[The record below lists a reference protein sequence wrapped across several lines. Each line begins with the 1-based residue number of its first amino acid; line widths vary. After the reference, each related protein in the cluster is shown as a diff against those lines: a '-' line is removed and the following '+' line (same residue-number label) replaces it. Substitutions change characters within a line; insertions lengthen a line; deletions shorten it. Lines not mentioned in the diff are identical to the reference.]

1 MKELYGEQERPSG
14 LSLNPLAQAQEN
26 IPPGTGRQI
35 CWQAFGLLLQPLE
48 ESAASERIQNQ
59 SVIVP
64 AWQAGS
70 FFFLI
75 ESTEYYKNNKHVST
89 RSANAERQGFV

>member
-1 MKELYGEQERPSG
+1 MNELYGEQERPSG
-14 LSLNPLAQAQEN
+14 LSLKPLAQAQEN

-35 CWQAFGLLLQPLE
+35 CWQALGLLLQPLE

-59 SVIVP
+59 SVR

-70 FFFLI
+70 FFLI